1 MGMGGFGFRGGEVA
15 PPCPQSVFQPGFGGG
30 IGFKPKQTTG
40 NRGFRP
46 GAIYG
51 LPFSDAIPNVA
62 RMSDQAPPTA
72 DEPRPDAEVWEK
84 IVHRPEFEA
93 LLAAKRRFIVPCCVF
108 FLLYY
113 FALLY
118 FVGWHLD
125 LMKKPV
131 LGKVNVAY
139 LFALSQFF
147 MAWGMAWLYMRK
159 AAAFDRAA
167 ADLLAK
173 ENL

>member
-1 MGMGGFGFRGGEVA
+1 MSEKEA
-15 PPCPQSVFQPGFGGG
+15 PPSAD
-30 IGFKPKQTTG
+30 TG
-40 NRGFRP
+40 SN
-46 GAIYG
+46 
-51 LPFSDAIPNVA
+51 
-62 RMSDQAPPTA
+62 
-72 DEPRPDAEVWEK
+72 AEVWEN
-84 IVHRPEFEA
+84 IIERPEFEA

-131 LGKVNVAY
+131 LGKINLAY

-167 ADLLAK
+167 AEILAK

>member
-1 MGMGGFGFRGGEVA
+1 
-15 PPCPQSVFQPGFGGG
+15 
-30 IGFKPKQTTG
+30 
-40 NRGFRP
+40 
-46 GAIYG
+46 
-51 LPFSDAIPNVA
+51 
-62 RMSDQAPPTA
+62 MSDQESKPEGGTSTGT
-72 DEPRPDAEVWEK
+72 EMWER
-84 IVHRPEFEA
+84 IAVRPEFES
-93 LLAAKRRFIVPCCVF
+93 LLAAKRRFVVPCCVF

-131 LGKVNVAY
+131 FGKINVAY

-159 AAAFDRAA
+159 AATFDRAVNEI
-167 ADLLAK
+167 LKSETL
-173 ENL
+173 

>member
-1 MGMGGFGFRGGEVA
+1 
-15 PPCPQSVFQPGFGGG
+15 
-30 IGFKPKQTTG
+30 
-40 NRGFRP
+40 
-46 GAIYG
+46 
-51 LPFSDAIPNVA
+51 
-62 RMSDQAPPTA
+62 MSDTESKPESETNPGTEA
-72 DEPRPDAEVWEK
+72 WER
-84 IVHRPEFEA
+84 IAARPEFEA
-93 LLAAKRRFIVPCCVF
+93 LLAAKRRFVVPCCVF

-118 FVGWHLD
+118 LVGWHLD

-159 AAAFDRAA
+159 AAAYDRTVTEI
-167 ADLLAK
+167 LK
-173 ENL
+173 SENL